1 MPPDNVLRHADRF
14 HVIWNLDGVLRE
26 RAVELRQLMATITAL
41 NGHVS
46 RAQAFALR
54 RATSFATPPRSTAL
68 VCAALGCAPGDLM
81 PGITTSGDR
90 TEPWAGPVPL
100 TSAAHLDQD
109 LLRAMRAVEPRFGA
123 DRRFDQEPVQKV
135 AERLYDR
142 RRGRR

>member
-14 HVIWNLDGVLRE
+14 HVIWNLEGVLRE
-26 RAVELRQLMATITAL
+26 RAVELGQLMAAITAL

-81 PGITTSGDR
+81 PGITTAGV
-90 TEPWAGPVPL
+90 TEPWAGPIPS
-100 TSAAHLDQD
+100 TSATHLDQD
-109 LLRAMRAVEPRFGA
+109 LLQVMRAIEPRFGA
-123 DRRFDQEPVQKV
+123 DRRFDREPVQEV
-135 AERLYDR
+135 AKHLHDR
-142 RRGRR
+142 RRGRQ